1 MPGQAT
7 VLRAAIK
14 RLPVERKRPE
24 KIRLLPHL
32 PAGIGTCAHGKAMGE
47 DCEKCKMILEKL
59 ARSAL
64 TG

>member
-1 MPGQAT
+1 
-7 VLRAAIK
+7 
-14 RLPVERKRPE
+14 
-24 KIRLLPHL
+24 LLPHL